1 MTYKYALPFLFLG
14 LLLSSLCGA
23 QAPDQSRWAIG
34 LQAGP
39 SRTFLRGNKTAQE
52 LPADVRLTGG
62 GFLRY
67 RLSNV
72 FLRAEL
78 LYENKGNK
86 EEGSYVEY
94 DLNQHAIGERHYTMR
109 QRFHYLTLPL
119 LLEVPV
125 LAKGLHVAA
134 GPYAG
139 YLFGQELASQGEKL
153 EFTSYYKKMDVGLTG
168 GVAYYVPLSP
178 ALALKAELRHNLGLL
193 NVTRDPDPASSIKTN
208 ATNLLLGLSYH
219 LK

>member
-1 MTYKYALPFLFLG
+1 MKYKYVFLFLG

-23 QAPDQSRWAIG
+23 QTPDRSRWFIG

-39 SRTFLRGNKTAQE
+39 SRTFLRGNETARE
-52 LPADVRLTGG
+52 LPADVRFAGG

-67 RLSNV
+67 RLSKV

-94 DLNQHAIGERHYTMR
+94 NLDQQATGQKHYTIR
-109 QRFHYLTLPL
+109 QCFHYLTVPV
-119 LLEVPV
+119 LLEVPAPV
-125 LAKGLHVAA
+125 KGLHVAA

-139 YLFGQELASQGEKL
+139 FLLGQELAAEGEQL
-153 EFTSYYKKMDVGLTG
+153 EFTSYYRRLDAGLTAG
-168 GVAYYVPLSP
+168 MAYYRPLSP
-178 ALALKAELRHNLGLL
+178 ALGLKLELRHNLGLL
-193 NVTRDPDPASSIKTN
+193 NITKDPDSASRTKTN
-208 ATNLLLGLSYH
+208 ATHLLLGLSYQ